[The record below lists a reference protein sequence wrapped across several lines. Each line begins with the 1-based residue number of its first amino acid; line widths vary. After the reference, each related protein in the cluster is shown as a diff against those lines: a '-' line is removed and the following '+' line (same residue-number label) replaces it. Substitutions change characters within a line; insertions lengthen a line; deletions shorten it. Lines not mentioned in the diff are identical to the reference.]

1 MVMAALRR
9 PPKVVKVEESETS
22 SEKVNDDFGKEDI
35 MVSYQSL
42 LMRYPLIINA
52 IQSCVLAAIGVIVS
66 QLLTAGEVFDEL
78 EIHVMMIL
86 NVLFLTPVLYVFY
99 TKVLSAVDHFGLLVT
114 LLVDQ
119 LLFSP
124 LFTAS
129 IMILRLWMRG
139 SDKTSIVSEVLGLL
153 PNTMLSSWCFW
164 IPARFIILKF
174 VPIPLQML
182 VGNVF
187 ALMWNVI
194 FAMIV
199 NA

>member
-1 MVMAALRR
+1 
-9 PPKVVKVEESETS
+9 
-22 SEKVNDDFGKEDI
+22 